1 MEGWML
7 QKLALADHAMAAP
20 VLEGVEHAL
29 LVQAVIEGSAPG
41 WIAVD
46 RREAPR
52 SVFAS
57 AAGAHYVLGD
67 ASNPAFNAALA
78 ELIHGQILPHARQAG
93 WAVFNLH
100 YYPNHWEAVL
110 DELLGD
116 APVVKNYQRFF
127 RLQQP
132 AVAWRERVPPGFR
145 LCRVDGDLLGEASL
159 DDVERLRGFVEGTYA
174 SLEAFLELGLG
185 MCALHNQQIVSWCTT
200 DCVVG
205 QRCEVGIRTREPYRR
220 QGLGTLV
227 AAAMV
232 DACLS
237 RGLTEIGWHCWS
249 QNLASAATAEKVGF
263 REVLQHHA
271 VHLWLNP
278 VDGLL
283 VKANLALM
291 RGEARAA
298 AELYEQA
305 FARRE
310 TVEAGRPGLMG
321 QRTPEATYFYHAAC
335 AWALAGDHD
344 AALRNLERALAKGSF
359 RQAGY

>member
-1 MEGWML
+1 ML
-7 QKLALADHAMAAP
+7 QKLALADYALALP
-20 VLEGVEHAL
+20 VLNGAEHAL
-29 LVQAVIEGSAPG
+29 LVHAVIEGTAPG

-52 SVFAS
+52 TVFAS

-67 ASNPAFNAALA
+67 ASSPAFNAALA
-78 ELIHGQILPHARQAG
+78 DLIHRQILPQARQAG

-100 YYPNHWEAVL
+100 YYPNHWEGVL
-110 DELLGD
+110 DALLGD
-116 APVVKNYQRFF
+116 APVVKNYQRFY

-132 AVAWRERVPPGFR
+132 TVAWRERIPPGFR
-145 LCRVDGDLLGEASL
+145 LRHVDGDLLGEASL
-159 DDVERLRGFVEGTYA
+159 DNVERLRDYVEGTYA
-174 SLEAFLELGLG
+174 SGEAFLELGLG
-185 MCALHNQQIVSWCTT
+185 MCVIHERRIVSWCAS
-200 DCVVG
+200 DCIVG
-205 QRCEVGIRTREPYRR
+205 HRCEVGIRTLEPYRR

-232 DACLS
+232 DECLS

-249 QNLASAATAEKVGF
+249 HNLASAATAEKVGF
-263 REVLQHHA
+263 QEVLRHHA

-298 AELYEQA
+298 AGLYEQA
-305 FARRE
+305 FAQRE
-310 TVEAGRPGLMG
+310 TAEGGRPSLMG
-321 QRTPEATYFYHAAC
+321 RYTPEATYFYHAAY
-335 AWALAGDHD
+335 AWAMAGDRG